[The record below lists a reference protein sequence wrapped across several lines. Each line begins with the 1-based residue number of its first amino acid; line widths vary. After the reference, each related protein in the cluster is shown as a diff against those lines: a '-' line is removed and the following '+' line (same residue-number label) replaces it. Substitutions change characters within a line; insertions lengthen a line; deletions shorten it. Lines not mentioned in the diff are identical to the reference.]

1 MSDINS
7 LKEGAFISE
16 NSGMDA
22 LLNPATGDYLLN
34 QSAQGIENE
43 VYVRL
48 VTPLGSYWAEPALGS
63 RLHELRRM
71 KDLPRMAVLAK
82 QYAEQAL
89 QPILDTRRARRIN
102 VAASLAR
109 RGWLRLDIAAVD
121 ASGRSLNLI
130 HEVRLA

>member
-1 MSDINS
+1 MPDIHQSKPQAS
-7 LKEGAFISE
+7 LPE
-16 NSGMDA
+16 NKGMDA
-22 LLNPATGDYLLN
+22 LLNPATGDYQLN

-89 QPILDTRRARRIN
+89 QPILDASRARRIN

-109 RGWLRLDIAAVD
+109 RGWLRLDIVAVD

>member
-1 MSDINS
+1 MSDIHS
-7 LKEGAFISE
+7 LKERASISE

-22 LLNPATGDYLLN
+22 LLNPATGDYLSN
-34 QSAQGIENE
+34 ESAQGIENE

-63 RLHELRRM
+63 RLHELRRQ
-71 KDLPRMAVLAK
+71 KDLPRIAVLAK

-89 QPILDTRRARRIN
+89 QPILDAHRARRIN

-109 RGWLRLDIAAVD
+109 RGRLRLNIAAVD

>member
-1 MSDINS
+1 MSDIDS
-7 LKEGAFISE
+7 LKETASISE

-48 VTPLGSYWAEPALGS
+48 VTPLGSYWADPALGS
-63 RLHELRRM
+63 RLHELRRQ

-89 QPILDTRRARRIN
+89 QPILDARRARRIN

-109 RGWLRLDIAAVD
+109 RGRLRLNIAAVD

>member
-1 MSDINS
+1 MSDIHS
-7 LKEGAFISE
+7 LKERASISE

-63 RLHELRRM
+63 RLHELRRQ

-89 QPILDTRRARRIN
+89 QPILDAHRARRIN

-109 RGWLRLDIAAVD
+109 RGRLRLNIAAVD

>member
-16 NSGMDA
+16 NSSMDA

-63 RLHELRRM
+63 RLHELRRQ
-71 KDLPRMAVLAK
+71 KDLPRIAVLAK

-89 QPILDTRRARRIN
+89 QPILDAHRARRIN

-109 RGWLRLDIAAVD
+109 RGRLRLNIAAVD

>member
-1 MSDINS
+1 
-7 LKEGAFISE
+7 
-16 NSGMDA
+16 MDA

-48 VTPLGSYWAEPALGS
+48 VTPLGS

-89 QPILDTRRARRIN
+89 QPILDARRARRIN
-102 VAASLAR
+102 VATSLAR
-109 RGWLRLDIAAVD
+109 RGRLRLDIAAVD
-121 ASGRSLNLI
+121 ASGRNLSLI

>member
-1 MSDINS
+1 MSDIHS
-7 LKEGAFISE
+7 LKEMASISE

-22 LLNPATGDYLLN
+22 LLNPATGDYLSN
-34 QSAQGIENE
+34 ESAQGIENE

-63 RLHELRRM
+63 RLHELRRQ
-71 KDLPRMAVLAK
+71 KDLPRIAVLAK

-89 QPILDTRRARRIN
+89 QPILDAHRARRIN

-109 RGWLRLDIAAVD
+109 RGRLRLNIAAVD

>member
-63 RLHELRRM
+63 RLHELRRQ
-71 KDLPRMAVLAK
+71 KDLPRIAVLAK

-89 QPILDTRRARRIN
+89 QSILDAHRARRIN

-109 RGWLRLDIAAVD
+109 RGRLRLNIAAVD

>member
-1 MSDINS
+1 
-7 LKEGAFISE
+7 
-16 NSGMDA
+16 MDA

-63 RLHELRRM
+63 RLHELRRQ
-71 KDLPRMAVLAK
+71 KDLPRIAVLAK

-89 QPILDTRRARRIN
+89 QPILDARRARRIN

-109 RGWLRLDIAAVD
+109 RGWLRLDIEAED
-121 ASGRSLNLI
+121 MSGRNLPLI

>member
-1 MSDINS
+1 MSDIHS
-7 LKEGAFISE
+7 LKERASISE

-22 LLNPATGDYLLN
+22 LINPATGDYLLN

-63 RLHELRRM
+63 RLHELRRQ
-71 KDLPRMAVLAK
+71 KDLPRIAVLAK

-89 QPILDTRRARRIN
+89 QPILDAHRARRIN

-109 RGWLRLDIAAVD
+109 RGRLRLNIAAVD

>member
-22 LLNPATGDYLLN
+22 GLNTATGDYLLN

-63 RLHELRRM
+63 RLHELRRQ
-71 KDLPRMAVLAK
+71 KDLPRIAVLAK

-89 QPILDTRRARRIN
+89 QPILDAHRARRIN
-102 VAASLAR
+102 VAASLAW
-109 RGWLRLDIAAVD
+109 RGRLRLNIAAVD

>member
-63 RLHELRRM
+63 RLHELRRQ
-71 KDLPRMAVLAK
+71 KDLPRIAVLAK

-89 QPILDTRRARRIN
+89 QPILDAHRARRIN

-109 RGWLRLDIAAVD
+109 RGRLRLNIAAVD

>member
-1 MSDINS
+1 
-7 LKEGAFISE
+7 
-16 NSGMDA
+16 MDA
-22 LLNPATGDYLLN
+22 LLNPATGDYLPN

-63 RLHELRRM
+63 RLHELRRQ
-71 KDLPRMAVLAK
+71 KDLPRISVLAK

-89 QPILDTRRARRIN
+89 QPILDARRARRIN

-109 RGWLRLDIAAVD
+109 RGWLRLDID
-121 ASGRSLNLI
+121 GEDMSGRNLSLI

>member
-63 RLHELRRM
+63 RLHELRRQ
-71 KDLPRMAVLAK
+71 KDLPRIAVLAK

-89 QPILDTRRARRIN
+89 QPILDAHRARRIN
-102 VAASLAR
+102 VAASLVR
-109 RGWLRLDIAAVD
+109 RGRLRLNIAAVD

>member
-1 MSDINS
+1 
-7 LKEGAFISE
+7 
-16 NSGMDA
+16 MDA

-63 RLHELRRM
+63 RLHELRRQ

-89 QPILDTRRARRIN
+89 QPILDAHRARRIN

-109 RGWLRLDIAAVD
+109 RGRLRLNIAAVD

-130 HEVRLA
+130 HEVWLA

>member
-48 VTPLGSYWAEPALGS
+48 VTPLGSYWPEPALGS
-63 RLHELRRM
+63 RLHELRRQ
-71 KDLPRMAVLAK
+71 KDLPRIAVLAK

-89 QPILDTRRARRIN
+89 QPILDAHRARRIN

-109 RGWLRLDIAAVD
+109 RGRLRLNIAAVD

>member
-1 MSDINS
+1 
-7 LKEGAFISE
+7 
-16 NSGMDA
+16 MDA

-71 KDLPRMAVLAK
+71 KDLPRMAVLAR

-89 QPILDTRRARRIN
+89 QPILDARRIN

-109 RGWLRLDIAAVD
+109 RGWLRLDIEGED
-121 ASGRSLNLI
+121 MSGRNLSLI

>member
-7 LKEGAFISE
+7 FKEGAFISE

-63 RLHELRRM
+63 RLHELRRQ
-71 KDLPRMAVLAK
+71 KDLPRIAVLAK

-89 QPILDTRRARRIN
+89 QPILDAHRARRIN

-109 RGWLRLDIAAVD
+109 RGRLRLNIAAVD

>member
-63 RLHELRRM
+63 RLHELRRQ

-89 QPILDTRRARRIN
+89 QPILDARRARRIN
-102 VAASLAR
+102 VATSLAR
-109 RGWLRLDIAAVD
+109 RGRLRLDIAAVD
-121 ASGRSLNLI
+121 ASGRNLSLI

>member
-1 MSDINS
+1 
-7 LKEGAFISE
+7 
-16 NSGMDA
+16 MDA
-22 LLNPATGDYLLN
+22 LLNPQTGGYVVN
-34 QSAQGIENE
+34 QSAQSIENE
-43 VYVRL
+43 LYIRL
-48 VTPLGSYWAEPALGS
+48 VTPLGSYWADRTLGS
-63 RLHELRRM
+63 RLHELSRQKHLKRIE
-71 KDLPRMAVLAK
+71 VLAK

-89 QPILDTRRARRIN
+89 QPILDASRARRIN

>member
-63 RLHELRRM
+63 RLHELRRQ
-71 KDLPRMAVLAK
+71 KDLPRIAVLAK

-89 QPILDTRRARRIN
+89 QPILDAHRARRIN

>member
-48 VTPLGSYWAEPALGS
+48 VTPLGS

-89 QPILDTRRARRIN
+89 QPILDARRARRIN
-102 VAASLAR
+102 VATSLAR
-109 RGWLRLDIAAVD
+109 RGRLRLDIAAVD
-121 ASGRSLNLI
+121 ASGRNLSLI

>member
-7 LKEGAFISE
+7 LKEGASISE

-71 KDLPRMAVLAK
+71 TDLPRMAVLAK

-109 RGWLRLDIAAVD
+109 RGRLRLDIAAVD